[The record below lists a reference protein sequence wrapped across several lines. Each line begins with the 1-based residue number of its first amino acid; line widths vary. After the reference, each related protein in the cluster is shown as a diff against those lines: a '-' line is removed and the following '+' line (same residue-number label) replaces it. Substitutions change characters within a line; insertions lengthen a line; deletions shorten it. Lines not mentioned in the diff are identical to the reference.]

1 MGESNEVSSETVVLP
16 RFRANE
22 VAFLEATL
30 AEDLAEEQ
38 VPALSFL
45 QEDSGIAYI
54 KKRRLVHDNY
64 SHLLHTR

>member
-1 MGESNEVSSETVVLP
+1 MGESGKVSSETVVLP
-16 RFRANE
+16 RFRARE
-22 VAFLEATL
+22 VAFLEAT
-30 AEDLAEEQ
+30 LAEEQ

-64 SHLLHTR
+64 LNVLRQNTR